1 MFALEDI
8 ADATVSIPA
17 GLPPRGQWFR
27 AHPDCCVRNTKVL
40 YRPGEKAWY
49 LLSKDL
55 DIPCS
60 RADLHLGVNTEG
72 ELFIL
77 VASSTEVRKAVE
89 QAKTTWMRR
98 SAGGTGQNF
107 DDSPVMSER
116 QPKWPEPL
124 DFEQLL
130 NGAFGRE
137 RYIDRADHPGL
148 RPAAESTEEVMTGF

>member
-1 MFALEDI
+1 MFSLEDI

-27 AHPDCCVRNTKVL
+27 AHPDCCVRNTKVI

-98 SAGGTGQNF
+98 SAGTEQNF
-107 DDSPVMSER
+107 DDSPVMADR
-116 QPKWPEPL
+116 QPAWPEPL
-124 DFEQLL
+124 DFALLL
-130 NGAFGRE
+130 NRGFAG
-137 RYIDRADHPGL
+137 RYIDSMDHPVL
-148 RPAAESTEEVMTGF
+148 RQTESQQEVVGF